1 MPHPASRKSNFGR
14 KGPRQVTG
22 KRQVKG
28 TLRPGPVAGPSRN
41 LDEDGGDL
49 DDDEQEDAGGH
60 GMVYGYREALIR
72 EGKPLSGCKV
82 SVSGCTAIKEDLWA
96 VAVEYGAERH
106 PGLLADTTHLVA
118 ETHDSEKYR
127 VSADTRVPYNAVW
140 DILTSDATQV
150 AMQLGIPVLKPSW
163 LWAVRAAWVSG
174 EPVND
179 QKVQCLSCPGPASR
193 IGRGRELTACSP
205 AEQLEDEHRLP
216 PLAGVVACLT
226 RFARG
231 EYTLHPRKRERPTTD

>member
-49 DDDEQEDAGGH
+49 DDDDEEVGEDGL
-60 GMVYGYREALIR
+60 VYGYREALVR

-127 VSADTRVPYNAVW
+127 VSADTRALHGCSLGYTHLGCNAGTGS
-140 DILTSDATQV
+140 I
-150 AMQLGIPVLKPSW
+150 
-163 LWAVRAAWVSG
+163 AAWY
-174 EPVND
+174 
-179 QKVQCLSCPGPASR
+179 PG
-193 IGRGRELTACSP
+193 
-205 AEQLEDEHRLP
+205 LEALVA
-216 PLAGVVACLT
+216 LGGAGCMGQ
-226 RFARG
+226 R
-231 EYTLHPRKRERPTTD
+231 

>member
-28 TLRPGPVAGPSRN
+28 TLRPGPVAGPSRH
-41 LDEDGGDL
+41 LDEDDGDL
-49 DDDEQEDAGGH
+49 DDEQEDVGGH
-60 GMVYGYREALIR
+60 AVVYGYREALIR

-127 VSADTRVPYNAVW
+127 VSADTRASYGAVW
-140 DILTSDATQV
+140 DILTSGATLVQV
-150 AMQLGIPVLKPSW
+150 ALQLGIPVLKPSW

-174 EPVND
+174 EPVNY
-179 QKVQCLSCPGPASR
+179 QKVQRRSCLGPASLFD
-193 IGRGRELTACSP
+193 RGPALTPCS
-205 AEQLEDEHRLP
+205 LSSSSKTSTDSLLLP
-216 PLAGVVACLT
+216 ESSPV
-226 RFARG
+226 
-231 EYTLHPRKRERPTTD
+231 